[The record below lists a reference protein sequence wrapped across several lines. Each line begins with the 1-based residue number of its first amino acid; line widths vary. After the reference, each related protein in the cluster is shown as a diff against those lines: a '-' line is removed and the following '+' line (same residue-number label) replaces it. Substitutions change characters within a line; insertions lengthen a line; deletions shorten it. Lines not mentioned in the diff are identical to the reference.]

1 MKKIV
6 IIILAAL
13 LILCGITGL
22 AEANKYGSMTDDELL
37 QAILDM
43 TDEALTRGL
52 YTEDSI
58 SQGTFEVGVDIKANA
73 YILVCIR
80 ADGDTFDR
88 KIRIYENRE
97 AYENLNYRDILL
109 IDGIGSTV
117 TLNLKDGEFVN
128 IGAGTYSIKVDESSF
143 RP

>member
-13 LILCGITGL
+13 LVLCGITGL
-22 AEANKYGSMTDDELL
+22 AEANKYSSMTNDELL

-58 SQGTFEVGVDIKANA
+58 SQGTFEVGVDIKADA
-73 YILVCIR
+73 YTLVCIR

-97 AYENLNYRDILL
+97 EYESLNYRDILL
-109 IDGIGSTV
+109 VDGIGSTV
-117 TLNLKDGEFVN
+117 TVNLKDGEIIN